1 CKCIYRFANY
11 SSIEEEFAKNL
22 VFNKEVSLIKE
33 YEKFV
38 NNVSKLQGLPR
49 QYGIHAA
56 GLIISDKDL
65 SEYVPVFE
73 NANSFLQVQVPME
86 FVEDFGLLKI

>member
-1 CKCIYRFANY
+1 M
-11 SSIEEEFAKNL
+11 L
-22 VFNKEVSLIKE
+22 
-33 YEKFV
+33 
-38 NNVSKLQGLPR
+38 
-49 QYGIHAA
+49 A

-86 FVEDFGLLKI
+86 FVEDFGLLKIDSIGT